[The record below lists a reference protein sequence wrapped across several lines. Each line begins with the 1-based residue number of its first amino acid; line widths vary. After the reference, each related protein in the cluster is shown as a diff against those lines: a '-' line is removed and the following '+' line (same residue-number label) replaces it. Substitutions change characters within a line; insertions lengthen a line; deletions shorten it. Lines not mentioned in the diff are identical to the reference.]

1 MNHLVPAA
9 EELVRGVQRLRPD
22 ATWQIVGTPDG
33 YRRRRSIQFD
43 TDTSSWLRPILHAIL
58 DQRVAEVSLDEQ
70 MTVTFV
76 GDVRADRRDAYP
88 LAIVAKVLY
97 DD

>member
-9 EELVRGVQRLRPD
+9 EALVHAVQVIRPD
-22 ATWQIVGTPDG
+22 ATWQMVGVPDG
-33 YRRRRSIQFD
+33 YQRRRSIQFD

-58 DQRVAEVSLDEQ
+58 DPRVAEVSHDEQ

-76 GDVRADRRDAYP
+76 GDVRADRRDPYP
-88 LAIVAKVLY
+88 LGIVAKVLY